1 MDNTNEIEELKRR
14 VAILETALYTVLDYI
29 TYDNDETYCG
39 MYKLVTGADGVDK
52 IVEMKQSITRTTEYL
67 KE

>member
-1 MDNTNEIEELKRR
+1 MDNKNEIEELKKR

-29 TYDNDETYCG
+29 TYDNDENYFG

-52 IVEMKQSITRTTEYL
+52 IEEMKQSIERGE
-67 KE
+67 E